1 MLSTPMLPRS
11 TVRAAPADEMV
22 EDIEG
27 GRCKILFMTNRQ
39 AELVSKESDSIEKL
53 LDALDVPKP
62 GLVIDLLHSWGFY
75 DSTTLQESTLTQ
87 P

>member
-1 MLSTPMLPRS
+1 M
-11 TVRAAPADEMV
+11 RAAPADEMV